1 MNSDSLSKYTAP
13 LAADSPAGPNLEYDA
28 RMMELEEA
36 STPEP
41 EHSIGDSVIPA
52 TPPDWRAVEK
62 QAAALMAE
70 TRDVRVAVIWT
81 IARLA
86 NAGLQGLLD
95 GLEIIRSLAADMWD
109 AHWPQPDDGDVQERI
124 SALTRLSPVP
134 GSFDADPTVLHL
146 LLEAPLTASPAFGG
160 LGLASL
166 REAKDSSDAQRTMT
180 AALMDTPAEKVEA
193 TAATVAALKDTL
205 AAIRDIYAE
214 HAQGTPDF
222 RMVQDLLK
230 EMQLFLDSRP
240 QPAPAAAA
248 ADPAPAA
255 APAEEAP
262 AVPASSPDATA
273 PAVPQAVPA
282 APAPQ
287 AAPLPVSATAIQGR
301 QQAVEQLRLLCDWFE
316 TNEPSSPVPYFLRR
330 AIRCVGASFMDIM
343 EDIAPAARD
352 QVRTVLRPDSLAT
365 APAASSPAPAAPAP
379 APAAQEQAPE
389 TPEGFFNPF
398 G

>member
-70 TRDVRVAVIWT
+70 TRDVRVVVIWT

-240 QPAPAAAA
+240 QPAPAAA
-248 ADPAPAA
+248 DPAPAA
-255 APAEEAP
+255 APAEEVPAAAAP
-262 AVPASSPDATA
+262 ADA
-273 PAVPQAVPA
+273 PAAAAPAASQAVPA
-282 APAPQ
+282 ATVPQ

-301 QQAVEQLRLLCDWFE
+301 QQAVEQLRLLCEWFE

-352 QVRTVLRPDSLAT
+352 QVRTVLRPDSPAA

-379 APAAQEQAPE
+379 VPAAQEQAPE
-389 TPEGFFNPF
+389 NPEGFFNPF